1 MTTDH
6 EKFDIVIL
14 SDLHLG
20 PGRNPETGRWSR
32 LEDFFYDR
40 ELTAFLEHA
49 RTTAEE
55 SGRPLRLILN
65 GDVFD
70 FLAVTE
76 HPTRK
81 QSRELGLR
89 LSRHERKFGMRPTPR
104 ASKWKIQRILKGH
117 RSVLQALAALLADG
131 NEVIIISGNHDPELF
146 FASVQDAIVDEI
158 LEAARMDRDDLDEEA
173 LKNRICF
180 RLWYWYEPGRVFVE
194 HGHQYDESNVVP
206 HLLYPIDPR
215 HEKGE
220 DQEIDLPV
228 GSLLVRYLHNGLK
241 RSNPYIRNYISLD
254 EYMRFLGAQDLW
266 RVLPQAVRNAKFL
279 LRALRE
285 APLFSG
291 PRVQLV
297 RQFHWQLREELGK
310 QEGTLEILEQ
320 LEDRWPVQTA
330 HTKARIVKN
339 IVVPAVR
346 QVALAAMAFML
357 TIYCWA
363 LMFNLIQT
371 VPWLAEGLFAKAGW
385 LAIFAV
391 LTFFAVALVFRSL
404 SRLLKNRKDV
414 TFASLARA
422 ADKTASLLDVPNVS
436 MGHSH
441 LADVRRTSSGATY
454 INTGTWTAL
463 QGPWDQI
470 QPRSLM
476 FTFARLDPEGFH
488 LLRWD
493 YSSREEVAVSL
504 FEEPPKR
511 LLERILPK
519 EAAEPPEVVRLPED
533 R

>member
-1 MTTDH
+1 MSGEQH
-6 EKFDIVIL
+6 NHDIVIL

-49 RTTAEE
+49 RVQAAEA
-55 SGRPLRLILN
+55 GRPLRLILN

-70 FLAVTE
+70 FIAVTE
-76 HPTRK
+76 VPKRK
-81 QSRELGLR
+81 EARRLGFRLR
-89 LSRHERKFGMRPTPR
+89 RHERKFGLRPTPR
-104 ASKWKIQRILKGH
+104 ASKWKIQRILAGH
-117 RSVLQALAALLADG
+117 RPVLRALAGLVAEV
-131 NEVIIISGNHDPELF
+131 NELMVMPGNHDPELF
-146 FASVQDAIVDEI
+146 FASVQDAIVDTLVE
-158 LEAARMDRDDLDEEA
+158 LARSDDDDLDEQA
-173 LKNRICF
+173 LRDRIRF
-180 RLWYWYEPGRVFVE
+180 RLWYWYEPGRIFVE

-215 HEKGE
+215 HESGD

-228 GSLLVRYLHNGLK
+228 GSLFVRYLHNGLK

-266 RVLPQAVRNAKFL
+266 RVLPQALRNARFL

-291 PRVQLV
+291 PRVQ
-297 RQFHWQLREELGK
+297 RIRKFHWKLRDELG
-310 QEGTLEILEQ
+310 EEEETASVLAQ
-320 LEDRWPVQTA
+320 LEALWPVQTA
-330 HTKARIVKN
+330 HTKARLVKKIVF
-339 IVVPAVR
+339 PALR
-346 QVALAAMAFML
+346 QVAMAAVAFML

-371 VPWLAEGLFAKAGW
+371 VPWLAEGVLAKAGW

-391 LTFFAVALVFRSL
+391 LTFFAVALLFRSL

-422 ADKTASLLDVPNVS
+422 ANKTASLLDVPNVS

-441 LADVRRTSSGATY
+441 LADVRLTTSGGTY

-493 YSSREEVAVSL
+493 YSSREEVPVPL
-504 FEEPPKR
+504 FEEPPRR

-519 EAAEPPEVVRLPED
+519 EGAEPPEVVLLPDD